1 MRKKAGLCLTAL
13 LLAWALSGCVSLSA
27 EDAYQLPKPPAEY
40 ENLMSAIAQ
49 TKKELAAQNNTS
61 VEDVAPTAGE
71 NTSAVQLLDMDSD
84 GQQETAVTFLR
95 AVGAQMPIRICF
107 YELQEDDS
115 YHPSGVIMGEGDS
128 IFAVRYAD
136 VDGVTDP
143 ETGKTRQEIVVNW
156 QMGSNAYY
164 LGVYALDDGEPVE
177 LAATA
182 YQAYQLADLDENG
195 LAELAVCHIDA
206 EQQTGQVEIYS
217 WNGMRARR
225 IDRVPLSAGM
235 TAVTQMSVRRLSGTG
250 SALCVVGT
258 QADDSRTV
266 DLIVKE
272 GDDLRNLTLDEE
284 TGISREHI
292 FDYRENVVSDVNGDG
307 ASEIARP
314 WKLPVREGAP
324 EAWAIDWVQYK
335 ASGAVSPVCTTYHN
349 TADGWYLILPDEW
362 RGILT
367 VHRGDS
373 VPGQRA
379 VVFSRKVGQEDAQ
392 PFLSIYKFTGA
403 NRNLR
408 AVSGGRFILAED
420 SSTVYAAAFLGSWN
434 CGLDENGLLDSFR
447 LIVSSWSGE

>member
-1 MRKKAGLCLTAL
+1 MRKKTGLCLATL
-13 LLAWALSGCVSLSA
+13 LLAWALSGCASLSA

-49 TKKELAAQNNTS
+49 TKRELAAQSGAS

-95 AVGAQMPIRICF
+95 VVGAQMPIRICF
-107 YELQEDDS
+107 YELQEDDR
-115 YHPSGVIMGEGDS
+115 YRPVGVIMGEGDS

-143 ETGKTRQEIVVNW
+143 ETEKTCKEILVNW

-164 LGVYALDDGEPVE
+164 LGLYALDDGEPVE

-182 YQAYQLADLDENG
+182 YQAYQFADLDGNG

-206 EQQTGQVEIYS
+206 EQQTGQVEICS
-217 WNGMRARR
+217 WNSLRTRRVDRA
-225 IDRVPLSAGM
+225 PLSAGM
-235 TAVTQMSVRRLSGTG
+235 IAVTQMSVRRLSDAV
-250 SALCVVGT
+250 ALCVVGT

-266 DLIVKE
+266 DLIVNE
-272 GDDLRNLTLDEE
+272 DGNIRNLTLDEE
-284 TGISREHI
+284 TGISREQI
-292 FDYRENVVSDVNGDG
+292 FGYRENVVSDVNGDG
-307 ASEIARP
+307 TSEIARP
-314 WKLPVREGAP
+314 WKMPAREGAP
-324 EAWAIDWVQYK
+324 ETWALDWVQYK
-335 ASGAVSPVCTTYHN
+335 ASGAVSSVCTTYHN
-349 TADGWYLILPDEW
+349 TADGWYLILPEEW
-362 RGILT
+362 RGVLT

-373 VPGQRA
+373 VPGQRT
-379 VVFSRKVGQEDAQ
+379 VIFSRKAGEGEAQ

-420 SSTVYAAAFLGSWN
+420 SSTVYAAAFLGSWD